1 MGPRVRHV
9 PDRRNSS
16 GGLRAIDRRTGKLK
30 KLEEAG
36 GDKEGTPAGINLDT
50 VILAGLERGL
60 TMADIKAMQLGQVVD
75 FCIEYN
81 KRQEEGEKAAEK
93 QERRRTKRKATQSD
107 IDSFFG

>member
-1 MGPRVRHV
+1 
-9 PDRRNSS
+9 
-16 GGLRAIDRRTGKLK
+16 
-30 KLEEAG
+30 
-36 GDKEGTPAGINLDT
+36 
-50 VILAGLERGL
+50 
-60 TMADIKAMQLGQVVD
+60 MADIKKMQLGQVVD

>member
-1 MGPRVRHV
+1 
-9 PDRRNSS
+9 
-16 GGLRAIDRRTGKLK
+16 
-30 KLEEAG
+30 
-36 GDKEGTPAGINLDT
+36 
-50 VILAGLERGL
+50 
-60 TMADIKAMQLGQVVD
+60 MADIKAMQLGQVVD